1 MKEKNV
7 AWILALFLWWLGIH
21 KFYLWNWIIGFIYL
35 LFCWTRVPCVLWIIE
50 AIMIFM
56 MDDEEFDIKYNWKEP
71 TKEKKKNKRQLE
83 KEKEEDNIIRRYF
96 LIWMW
101 VLLIIM
107 ICVFIYMWI
116 FAEHK
121 TF

>member
-7 AWILALFLWWLGIH
+7 AWILALFLWWLWIH

-35 LFCWTRVPCVLWIIE
+35 FFSWTIIPALIWLIE
-50 AIMIFM
+50 SIIIFM
-56 MDDEEFDIKYNWKEP
+56 MSDEEFDIKYNWKEP
-71 TKEKKKNKRQLE
+71 IKEKKKTKKQIQ
-83 KEKEEDNIIRRYF
+83 KEQEEDDNIRKY
-96 LIWMW
+96 
-101 VLLIIM
+101 VLIIM
-107 ICVFIYMWI
+107 WLILVVIIWFIIYLWI